1 MCKELQFSPASI
13 RGGGN
18 PQTDGNCCMGRSSR
32 SSRHVNPR
40 LPGYFCS
47 GTPPEDVSAAPCAS
61 CFLRDTSDFPPA
73 TSDRPPAQPSRGHSF
88 NSLPRP
94 AAPGLPP
101 AARCGH
107 KAGPGRGGREGR
119 AARGGSRD
127 NTTALTLPRGPPAAR
142 GGGRA
147 LPADFS
153 PHALAR
159 RRREPARPMTRRA
172 AAGRCL
178 PGRAAS
184 GTKSPRL
191 LRRRRRRRHPSL
203 GGSGEEETDSGGR

>member
-1 MCKELQFSPASI
+1 MGTAVWAGRADPQGVWTPASPVI
-13 RGGGN
+13 FARGLHQKTCQLLLA
-18 PQTDGNCCMGRSSR
+18 PAVS
-32 SSRHVNPR
+32 
-40 LPGYFCS
+40 S
-47 GTPPEDVSAAPCAS
+47 GTP
-61 CFLRDTSDFPPA
+61 RTSPL
-73 TSDRPPAQPSRGHSF
+73 
-88 NSLPRP
+88 LPRTDP
-94 AAPGLPP
+94 RPSPPQGTPSTPFPGPLPQGSPLLRAAGTRPGR
-101 AARCGH
+101 A
-107 KAGPGRGGREGR
+107 RGGREGR

-191 LRRRRRRRHPSL
+191 LRRRRRRHPSL